1 MDISKSGK
9 IKGIFNFS
17 LIPCGFQKREGE
29 TESWRV
35 FVIAAPEI
43 TGEDESYDI
52 SETVDNVNELKTLF
66 KNHPILKDG
75 SDYSFFVHNA
85 GGRHPV
91 KSTLVVQDNTK
102 DISSLLVDILKREG
116 TFYTTLGQGKESS
129 AIEEVTSSDE
139 PKIKNFIDIPKLFE
153 QSTSVMKQAC
163 SMFVSN
169 FEEMIDHKYIT
180 KTNSVANSNPASLS
194 WATSRKLIADYLSQ
208 ETSKN
213 LKVKSE
219 ELEQYKQLLKTSGKK
234 DFEDASNLI
243 CNNEPTPGAG
253 ELLMA
258 ILDNFE
264 LCKSFGLVHEFLLE
278 VSSKYIGIEDF
289 EGALEISFNGS
300 SKTRAKRDKY
310 ATAVSRINI
319 KSKTDSYFVVQPLSK
334 DKRKKLNLL
343 TQLKGIDNPKNI
355 DGNDVKD
362 NYQAADVNVD
372 SSIIKNSI
380 LTQDHIGFLQN
391 KKKASGSANESKY
404 LAENSLVG
412 VTPLNGE
419 GVTIFGPARDLTTDA
434 YIDERA
440 NLYSSL
446 TGLKLPN
453 ETLPD
458 GNEEKGEKFFQYLED
473 LWFGY
478 RLDIAKS
485 TGKKTSKSN
494 FISIHHHQ
502 ILPKKGS
509 SHVPHIKDT
518 EGYINKEQATLDIKN
533 EPKIHPALFTWL
545 GKDTVQSVPWEK
557 QSLDK
562 SSYNTEYWEVAAV
575 ELRQSHNLI
584 YGDHISYR
592 LRAAFQSGIGLL
604 ESEADEL
611 IRILTDKTYT
621 SEIPQ
626 NKENFAQ
633 ELTYTRKRTYTP
645 GVLLNLPEGEK
656 KDKNTKGG
664 STEITLSKK
673 GEFVDIWLYP
683 QPLDREEVR
692 YSGLLKKA
700 WIKNK
705 RKLNIVEGQLV
716 KFFTDKKIPI
726 EGGDIQYFV
735 DPDIRNLRI
744 RAWALGNKWLSKN
757 QNEKPNS
764 YRVNANKGLMDCTEV
779 QPFLVEVTGKKG
791 DVVSYGEG
799 DPFSLKPI
807 LLRLKAT
814 SNERPKARVR
824 KLNNKYDFYQL
835 SVPPGEVI
843 KLEITPVIDN
853 KNLAKSSFN
862 KYMLNQT
869 SVSTLNS
876 QDSSSRL
883 SQLPGLTT
891 AIELNIKHTVSKPI
905 FTPMFSRQ
913 AARAI
918 QGGDT
923 KLVRIERESNQKQVK
938 IIAKLDVDSRTT
950 SSIKLRAEWDNYID
964 NPSQPK
970 PLKAGRTGVETDTRS
985 IFFGPANRLH
995 DETSILSRNTN
1006 QLILEESYCVEDTI
1020 HLDHSEG
1027 GTSVK
1032 NELELDDLKH
1042 HMADITI
1049 VGQSRYKELYEKQV
1063 TSVTSQAIKV
1073 SIPSAMVPPSLVFS
1087 HMIPMTKQIERPV
1100 SKGSVFQSEEKLRMF
1115 FHRPFNITGLGE
1127 TIAFLFDKKWRKEN
1141 HIEQKRISSDVTAG
1155 GEDPFYRTYEKET
1168 KNNITPQVLTDMLK
1182 PYTDST
1188 TFEDDYPVIYHS
1200 ELSGDMSNLMINEG
1214 GELPDTT
1221 DIRNANVVCVR
1232 PTYDEN
1238 ERLWYID
1245 LYPNGRT
1252 RWFKFICLRS
1262 QRNSLPSFQF
1272 SKEPIII
1279 NFFSDSGH
1287 QVTVSEYAGLT
1298 RIIVDTAHFKSKNF
1312 SDDPNASNAKQRFRL
1327 DILNKEKEYI
1337 YKFSDQNKSIVPKIN
1352 TTTTN
1357 ARYEWELRLDKN
1369 HIVGIWDDFKGKYI
1383 KTVNLRNI

>member
-1 MDISKSGK
+1 MHISKSGK
-9 IKGIFNFS
+9 IDGTFNFS
-17 LIPCGFQKREGE
+17 IIPCGFKKREGE
-29 TESWRV
+29 TELWRV
-35 FVIAAPEI
+35 FVISAPEI
-43 TGEDESYDI
+43 IGEDESYDI
-52 SETVDNVNELKTLF
+52 SSEALDNGDGLKVLF

-75 SDYSFFVHNA
+75 SDYRFFVHSANE
-85 GGRHPV
+85 RHEV
-91 KSTLVVQDNTK
+91 ESTLVVQDNTK
-102 DISSLLVDILKREG
+102 DITSLLVDILNREG
-116 TFYTTLGQGKESS
+116 RFYTAFGQGNENS
-129 AIEEVTSSDE
+129 AIEEVTLSDE
-139 PKIKNFIDIPKLFE
+139 PKIKDFIDVPQLFE

-163 SMFVSN
+163 SMFISN
-169 FEEMIDHKYIT
+169 FEQMMGNKFIT
-180 KTNSVANSNPASLS
+180 ESNSNAETLS
-194 WATSRKLIADYLSQ
+194 WATSRKLITDYVSQ
-208 ETSKN
+208 ETSKK
-213 LKVKSE
+213 LKVKRE
-219 ELEQYKQLLKTSGKK
+219 GLKQYKQLLKTSGKN
-234 DFEDASNLI
+234 DFEEASNLI
-243 CNNEPTPGAG
+243 CNKEPNPGAG

-264 LCKSFGLVHEFLLE
+264 LCKSFGLVHEFQLE
-278 VSSKYIGIEDF
+278 VPSKYIGIEDF
-289 EGALEISFNGS
+289 EGALEISFDGS
-300 SKTRAKRDKY
+300 SKTSAKKSKY

-319 KSKTDSYFVVQPLSK
+319 KSKMDNYFVVQPLSK

-343 TQLKGIDNPKNI
+343 TQLKGIDNPKNK
-355 DGNDVKD
+355 DGNDVYH
-362 NYQAADVNVD
+362 NYQATDVNVD

-380 LTQDHIGFLQN
+380 LAQDHINFLQSKN
-391 KKKASGSANESKY
+391 KNPKLSKESKY
-404 LAENSLVG
+404 SAENSLVG
-412 VTPLNGE
+412 VNPLNGE

-434 YIDERA
+434 YIDERE

-446 TGLKLPN
+446 TKLKLPD

-458 GNEEKGEKFFQYLED
+458 GKVVKGEGFFQYLED

-485 TGKKTSKSN
+485 TEKNTSKSN
-494 FISIHHHQ
+494 FISIHHHE
-502 ILPKKGS
+502 ILPKEGS
-509 SHVPHIKDT
+509 SHVPHIKNT
-518 EGYINKEQATLDIKN
+518 EGYINKEQATLDIKG
-533 EPKIHPALFTWL
+533 ESKIHPALFTWL

-557 QSLDK
+557 QNLDK
-562 SSYNTEYWEVAAV
+562 SSYDTEFWRVAAV
-575 ELRQSHNLI
+575 KLRQSHNLI
-584 YGDHISYR
+584 YGDNISYR

-604 ESEADEL
+604 ENEADEL
-611 IRILTDKTYT
+611 LRILTDKTYT
-621 SEIPQ
+621 STIP
-626 NKENFAQ
+626 NITDNFAQ
-633 ELTYTRKRTYTP
+633 ELTYTRKRTFNP
-645 GVLLNLPEGEK
+645 GVLLNLPEGDK
-656 KDKNTKGG
+656 KNKNTKDKGG

-705 RKLNIVEGQLV
+705 RKLSIVEGQLV

-744 RAWALGNKWLSKN
+744 RAWALGNKWLSKS
-757 QNEKPNS
+757 QNTKPNS

-779 QPFLVEVTGKKG
+779 QPFLVEVNGNDDG
-791 DVVSYGEG
+791 IVSYGEG

-807 LLRLKAT
+807 RLRLKAS
-814 SNERPKARVR
+814 SNERPKATI
-824 KLNNKYDFYQL
+824 KNLKNKFDSYQL
-835 SVPPGEVI
+835 NVPPGEVI
-843 KLEITPVIDN
+843 KLEITPVIN
-853 KNLAKSSFN
+853 NENLAKSSFN
-862 KYMLNQT
+862 KYMLNP
-869 SVSTLNS
+869 SAVSTLNS
-876 QDSSSRL
+876 QNMSSGL

-891 AIELNIKHTVSKPI
+891 AIELNIKHAVSKPI
-905 FTPMFSRQ
+905 FTPIFSRH
-913 AARAI
+913 AARAM

-923 KLVRIERESNQKQVK
+923 QLVRIERENNQKQVK

-970 PLKAGRTGVETDTRS
+970 PLKVGRTGGETDTRS

-995 DETSILSRNTN
+995 DEASILSRNTN

-1020 HLDHSEG
+1020 HLDHNDG
-1027 GTSVK
+1027 RISVK

-1049 VGQSRYKELYEKQV
+1049 VGQSRYKELYEKKV

-1087 HMIPMTKQIERPV
+1087 HMMPMTKQIERSV
-1100 SKGSVFQSEEKLRMF
+1100 SKGTVFQSEEKLRMF
-1115 FHRPFNITGLGE
+1115 FHRSFNITGLGE

-1141 HIEQKRISSDVTAG
+1141 HIEQKRISSDVTAW

-1200 ELSGDMSNLMINEG
+1200 ELSGDMSNLMSNEG

-1238 ERLWYID
+1238 ERLWFID
-1245 LYPNGRT
+1245 LYPKGRT

-1262 QRNSLPSFQF
+1262 QRNSLPGFQF

-1287 QVTVSEYAGLT
+1287 QVTVTEYAGIT
-1298 RIIVDTAHFKSKNF
+1298 RIIVDTSHFKSKNF
-1312 SDDPNASNAKQRFRL
+1312 SENPNDSNAKQRFRL

-1337 YKFSDQNKSIVPKIN
+1337 YKFSDQNKSIAPKIN
-1352 TTTTN
+1352 TTNTN
-1357 ARYEWELRLDKN
+1357 VRYEWELALDKN

-1383 KTVNLRNI
+1383 KTVNLRTI